1 MKRKSALIVTFII
14 ITFSFSAYFYL
25 SNSYKKIDIFTA
37 KGFNKETNTPI
48 ISITDKWTLI
58 EISTIFKTSFK
69 LSGNLN
75 VVEPKYV
82 LELNKLNNHTEI
94 MYLWIDKSST
104 KGMYMYKSKTETG
117 YSISE
122 KNTLKLK
129 KLLAKTKN

>member
-25 SNSYKKIDIFTA
+25 GNSYKKIDIFTA
-37 KGFNKETNTPI
+37 KGFNKKTNTPI
-48 ISITDKWTLI
+48 ISITDKSTLI

-69 LSGNLN
+69 LSGNLK

-82 LELNKLNNHTEI
+82 LELNKLTNHTEI

-104 KGMYMYKSKTETG
+104 EGMYMYKSKTETG

-129 KLLAKTKN
+129 KLLSKK